1 MFGEKNENYDLSS
14 QMEKMNIH
22 RNIKIQWANDTIN
35 NEYIAKNEKILKRQK
50 TPMKKNF
57 QEHLKTRKTLYVCYK
72 KFFE

>member
-57 QEHLKTRKTLYVCYK
+57 QEQ
-72 KFFE
+72 